1 MLALDFQFASFSHVS
16 RICNVVADA
25 LAKKAKTCKGT
36 QVRLEE
42 LPEDIASLVGFDVHW
57 SLFSFIMNKLPGTAS
72 LVSKKKKKI
81 DISINENGS
90 KFVFFLIYLFKN
102 MVF

>member
-1 MLALDFQFASFSHVS
+1 M
-16 RICNVVADA
+16 ADA

-57 SLFSFIMNKLPGTAS
+57 SLFSFIMNKLPGTTS
-72 LVSKKKKKI
+72 LVSQKKKKK
-81 DISINENGS
+81 
-90 KFVFFLIYLFKN
+90 KKMYTMTKPLFKIKRQL
-102 MVF
+102 FFYIKK

>member
-1 MLALDFQFASFSHVS
+1 M
-16 RICNVVADA
+16 ADA

-57 SLFSFIMNKLPGTAS
+57 SLFSFIMNKLPGTTS
-72 LVSKKKKKI
+72 LVSQKKKKK
-81 DISINENGS
+81 
-90 KFVFFLIYLFKN
+90 KN
-102 MVF
+102 MPWSGSFIHFYIYIYIF